1 MFDFK
6 LLVESLLLE
15 AIEVGDRAPWIEELV
30 KYVEDNF
37 KVTIDDNL
45 LKIIE
50 KMSIEPTTMEQHFT
64 KEKIG
69 SVIKGIVILDALMN
83 IRNSSKV
90 GGAATDKKAWYNNV
104 KVIAAA
110 KNYFENL
117 QTLGANKWEPSA
129 VGGLHVAYAAYL
141 NQQNDLRS
149 KIGFAAIKEHE
160 NKTILA
166 ATIDIVNKRTNSKN
180 DTFITDL
187 FYNPVKY
194 FSGGNIPSDITKSIN
209 IKDLI
214 ELAVDTRA
222 LYEQLIKSAE
232 TTPEETTPEET
243 VPESFKYKKNILKED
258 LIVPLVFAIG
268 AAALAGGRIVYDKI
282 QTDKIHKNASDQK
295 YASFLKT
302 GKLIKPQDSKSTSEL
317 YNDTFTLEK
326 INELVN
332 KEANI
337 KWAKDIIDHLI
348 HLSDYQVSKDSTSGS
363 LIGAVGN
370 AASELMSKGVGGS
383 VNWR

>member
-6 LLVESLLLE
+6 LLVEGLLLE
-15 AIEVGDRAPWIEELV
+15 AIETDNRARWIEELV
-30 KYVEDNF
+30 KYVEYNF
-37 KVTIDDNL
+37 KVAIDDNL
-45 LKIIE
+45 LNAIE
-50 KMSIEPTTMEQHFT
+50 KISIEPTTMEQHFT

-69 SVIKGIVILDALMN
+69 PVIKGIVILDALMS
-83 IRNSSKV
+83 IRSSV
-90 GGAATDKKAWYNNV
+90 GVRAGSDKKTWYNNV
-104 KVIAAA
+104 KVITAA
-110 KNYFENL
+110 KKYFENL

-129 VGGLHVAYAAYL
+129 VGGLHNAYAAYL

-149 KIGFAAIKEHE
+149 KIGFAAIREHE

-209 IKDLI
+209 IKGLI

-232 TTPEETTPEET
+232 TTPEKTTPEEA

-258 LIVPLVFAIG
+258 LIVPLVIAIG
-268 AAALAGGRIVYDKI
+268 TAALVGGRIVYDKI

-326 INELVN
+326 INKLVN
-332 KEANI
+332 SEANI